1 METELATFYAL
12 VAGTC
17 FTLVGLWW
25 TVVEARS
32 DWLVDDELR
41 SLAGRTYLSFLLPGL
56 MSLIAQINP
65 ANSLIWRSSFVLVAA
80 LGIYSTRRLVRRT
93 QTAAIIGPFR
103 RYQWLVSVLYGLILV
118 FGAAPELAI
127 IIGLQ
132 PLEVEA
138 ILLVLLI
145 ILAHG
150 LTWEFMVEAKA
161 TKKGM

>member
-1 METELATFYAL
+1 MELGTFYAL

-25 TVVEARS
+25 NVVQSRE

-41 SLAGRTYLSFLLPGL
+41 GLVGRIYLSFLLPGL
-56 MSLIAQINP
+56 MSLIAQISPENT
-65 ANSLIWRSSFVLVAA
+65 LIWRSSFVLVAA
-80 LGIYSTRRLVRRT
+80 LVIYSTTRLVRRT
-93 QTAAIIGPFR
+93 QTARIIGPFR

-118 FGAAPELAI
+118 FGAAPELATI
-127 IIGLQ
+127 VGLE

-161 TKKGM
+161 AKKE